1 MTRYKRFRFVH
12 LGAFLVLGLLLTG
25 CSADTAPIEEQP
37 TTDTVTPFEPAVSYE
52 TFPLPQPILDG
63 ETSVAEA
70 LFNRRSQRDFQDTEL
85 TQEQLAQ
92 LLWAA
97 AGVTTEDGRRTA
109 PSAGA
114 LYPLDLYVVVTQVT
128 GLEPGL
134 YLYQPE
140 QHALEKI
147 LAGDF
152 RTALA
157 EGSLDQQAIQ
167 RAPATLLYTVVY
179 ERLIERYRDRGI
191 ERYAYIEVGH
201 SAQNVLLQAQALGLG
216 AVPIGAFTDHELT
229 ELLQLPSENEPRY
242 LIPVGVIE

>member
-1 MTRYKRFRFVH
+1 MTRYKRFRFAH
-12 LGAFLVLGLLLTG
+12 LVALLVLGLLLTG

-37 TTDTVTPFEPAVSYE
+37 TTNTATSSEPAVSYE

-63 ETSVAEA
+63 ETSVSEA
-70 LFNRRSQRDFQDTEL
+70 LFERRSQRDFQDTEL

-140 QHALEKI
+140 QHTLAKV

-157 EGSLDQQAIQ
+157 EGSLDQPAIQ

-179 ERLIERYRDRGI
+179 ERLIERYEDRGI

-229 ELLQLPSENEPRY
+229 ELLQLPTENEPRY

>member
-1 MTRYKRFRFVH
+1 MTRYKRFRFAH
-12 LGAFLVLGLLLTG
+12 LVALLVLGLLLTG

-37 TTDTVTPFEPAVSYE
+37 TTNTATSSEPAVSYE

-63 ETSVAEA
+63 ETSVSEA
-70 LFNRRSQRDFQDTEL
+70 LFERRSQRDFQDTEL

-114 LYPLDLYVVVTQVT
+114 LYPLDLYVVVTQVR

-140 QHALEKI
+140 QHTLAKV

-216 AVPIGAFTDHELT
+216 AVPIGAFTDYELT
-229 ELLQLPSENEPRY
+229 ELLQLPTENEPRY

>member
-12 LGAFLVLGLLLTG
+12 LGALLVLGLLLTG

-37 TTDTVTPFEPAVSYE
+37 TTNTATSSEPAVSYE

-63 ETSVAEA
+63 ETSVSEA
-70 LFNRRSQRDFQDTEL
+70 LFERRSQRDFQDTEL

-140 QHALEKI
+140 QHALAKV

-152 RTALA
+152 RTAFRKVRWISQRFNGHLPHCF
-157 EGSLDQQAIQ
+157 IQ
-167 RAPATLLYTVVY
+167 WFMN
-179 ERLIERYRDRGI
+179 D
-191 ERYAYIEVGH
+191 
-201 SAQNVLLQAQALGLG
+201 
-216 AVPIGAFTDHELT
+216 
-229 ELLQLPSENEPRY
+229 
-242 LIPVGVIE
+242 

>member
-12 LGAFLVLGLLLTG
+12 LGALLVLGLLLTG

-37 TTDTVTPFEPAVSYE
+37 TTNTATSSEPAVSYE

-63 ETSVAEA
+63 ETSVSEA
-70 LFNRRSQRDFQDTEL
+70 LFERRSQRDFQDTEL

-97 AGVTTEDGRRTA
+97 AGVTTEDGRTA

-140 QHALEKI
+140 QHTLAKV

-179 ERLIERYRDRGI
+179 ERLIERYGDRGI

-229 ELLQLPSENEPRY
+229 ELLQLPPENEPRY

>member
-12 LGAFLVLGLLLTG
+12 LGALLVLGLLLTG
-25 CSADTAPIEEQP
+25 CSADTAPIKEQP
-37 TTDTVTPFEPAVSYE
+37 TTNTATSSEPAVSYE

-63 ETSVAEA
+63 ETSVSEA
-70 LFNRRSQRDFQDTEL
+70 LFERRSQRDFLDTEL

-140 QHALEKI
+140 QHTLAKV

-179 ERLIERYRDRGI
+179 ERLIERYGDRGI
-191 ERYAYIEVGH
+191 EHYAYIEVGH

-229 ELLQLPSENEPRY
+229 ELLQLPTENEPRY

>member
-1 MTRYKRFRFVH
+1 MIRYKRFRFVH

-114 LYPLDLYVVVTQVT
+114 LYPLDHYVVVTQVT

-167 RAPATLLYTVVY
+167 QAPATLLYTVVY
-179 ERLIERYRDRGI
+179 ERLIERYGDRGI
-191 ERYAYIEVGH
+191 ERYAYH

-216 AVPIGAFTDHELT
+216 AVPIGAFTDHELK
-229 ELLQLPSENEPRY
+229 ELLQLPTENEPRY

>member
-1 MTRYKRFRFVH
+1 MAE
-12 LGAFLVLGLLLTG
+12 LSSSGARNG
-25 CSADTAPIEEQP
+25 
-37 TTDTVTPFEPAVSYE
+37 
-52 TFPLPQPILDG
+52 
-63 ETSVAEA
+63 
-70 LFNRRSQRDFQDTEL
+70 FQDAEL

-140 QHALEKI
+140 QHALAKV

-157 EGSLDQQAIQ
+157 EGSLDQPAIQ

-179 ERLIERYRDRGI
+179 ERLIERYGDRGI
-191 ERYAYIEVGH
+191 ERYAISKSVIPPKTSFAGPSVRLRRCADRRLH
-201 SAQNVLLQAQALGLG
+201 GL
-216 AVPIGAFTDHELT
+216 
-229 ELLQLPSENEPRY
+229 
-242 LIPVGVIE
+242 

>member
-1 MTRYKRFRFVH
+1 MIRYKRFRFVH
-12 LGAFLVLGLLLTG
+12 LGALLVLGLLLTG

-37 TTDTVTPFEPAVSYE
+37 TTNTATSSESAVSYE

-63 ETSVAEA
+63 ETSVSEA
-70 LFNRRSQRDFQDTEL
+70 LFERRSQRDFQDTEL

-109 PSAGA
+109 PSAGT
-114 LYPLDLYVVVTQVT
+114 LYPLDLYVVVTQVR

-140 QHALEKI
+140 QHTLAKV

-157 EGSLDQQAIQ
+157 EGSLDQPAIQ

-179 ERLIERYRDRGI
+179 ERLIERYGDRGI

-216 AVPIGAFTDHELT
+216 AVPIGAFTDYELK
-229 ELLQLPSENEPRY
+229 ELLELPTENEPRY

>member
-12 LGAFLVLGLLLTG
+12 LGALLVLGLLLTG

-37 TTDTVTPFEPAVSYE
+37 TTNTATSSEPAVSYE

-63 ETSVAEA
+63 ETSVSEA
-70 LFNRRSQRDFQDTEL
+70 LFERRSQRDFQDTEL

-92 LLWAA
+92 LLWSA

-140 QHALEKI
+140 QHTLAKV

-179 ERLIERYRDRGI
+179 ERLIERYGDRGI
-191 ERYAYIEVGH
+191 ERYTYIEVGH

-229 ELLQLPSENEPRY
+229 ELLQLPPENEPRY

>member
-12 LGAFLVLGLLLTG
+12 LGALLVLGLLLTG

-37 TTDTVTPFEPAVSYE
+37 TTNTATSSEPAVSYE
-52 TFPLPQPILDG
+52 TFPLPQPILVG
-63 ETSVAEA
+63 ETSVSEA
-70 LFNRRSQRDFQDTEL
+70 LFERRSQRDFQDTEL

-140 QHALEKI
+140 QHTLAKV

-179 ERLIERYRDRGI
+179 ERLIERYGDRGI
-191 ERYAYIEVGH
+191 ERY
-201 SAQNVLLQAQALGLG
+201 GLYRSRSLR
-216 AVPIGAFTDHELT
+216 PKCPFTS
-229 ELLQLPSENEPRY
+229 PSVR
-242 LIPVGVIE
+242 LRCCADRRLHRS

>member
-1 MTRYKRFRFVH
+1 MTRYKRFRFAR
-12 LGAFLVLGLLLTG
+12 LGALWCWAYSSLAAVRIRHRLKNNRLPTRSLL
-25 CSADTAPIEEQP
+25 
-37 TTDTVTPFEPAVSYE
+37 FEPEVSYE

-140 QHALEKI
+140 QHTLAKV

-157 EGSLDQQAIQ
+157 EGSVGSASDPTSTCYIA
-167 RAPATLLYTVVY
+167 LY
-179 ERLIERYRDRGI
+179 
-191 ERYAYIEVGH
+191 
-201 SAQNVLLQAQALGLG
+201 NGL
-216 AVPIGAFTDHELT
+216 
-229 ELLQLPSENEPRY
+229 
-242 LIPVGVIE
+242 

>member
-12 LGAFLVLGLLLTG
+12 LGALLVLGLLLTG

-37 TTDTVTPFEPAVSYE
+37 TTNTATSSEPAVSYE

-70 LFNRRSQRDFQDTEL
+70 LFERRSQRDFLDTEL

-140 QHALEKI
+140 QHTLAKV

-179 ERLIERYRDRGI
+179 ERLIERYGDRGI
-191 ERYAYIEVGH
+191 ER
-201 SAQNVLLQAQALGLG
+201 
-216 AVPIGAFTDHELT
+216 
-229 ELLQLPSENEPRY
+229 
-242 LIPVGVIE
+242 

>member
-12 LGAFLVLGLLLTG
+12 LGALLVLGLLLTG

-37 TTDTVTPFEPAVSYE
+37 TTNTATSSEPAVSYE

-63 ETSVAEA
+63 ETSVSEA
-70 LFNRRSQRDFQDTEL
+70 LFERRSQRDFQDTEL

-140 QHALEKI
+140 QHV
-147 LAGDF
+147 LAKVLVGDF

-179 ERLIERYRDRGI
+179 ERLIERYGDREI

-229 ELLQLPSENEPRY
+229 ELLQLPTENEPRY

>member
-1 MTRYKRFRFVH
+1 MTRYQRFRFAR
-12 LGAFLVLGLLLTG
+12 LGALWMLGLLLTG
-25 CSADTAPIEEQP
+25 RSADTAPIEEQP
-37 TTDTVTPFEPAVSYE
+37 TTNTATSSEPAVSYE

-63 ETSVAEA
+63 EISVAEA

-92 LLWAA
+92 LLWA

-179 ERLIERYRDRGI
+179 ERLIERYGDRGI

-216 AVPIGAFTDHELT
+216 AVPIGAFTDHALK
-229 ELLQLPSENEPRY
+229 ELLQLPTENEPRY

>member
-12 LGAFLVLGLLLTG
+12 LGALLVLGLLLTG

-37 TTDTVTPFEPAVSYE
+37 TTNTATSSEPAVSYE

-63 ETSVAEA
+63 ETSVSEA
-70 LFNRRSQRDFQDTEL
+70 LFERRSQRDFQDTEL

-140 QHALEKI
+140 QHVLAKV

-179 ERLIERYRDRGI
+179 ERLIERYGDRRI

-216 AVPIGAFTDHELT
+216 AVPIGAFTDHELK
-229 ELLQLPSENEPRY
+229 ELLELPTENEPRY